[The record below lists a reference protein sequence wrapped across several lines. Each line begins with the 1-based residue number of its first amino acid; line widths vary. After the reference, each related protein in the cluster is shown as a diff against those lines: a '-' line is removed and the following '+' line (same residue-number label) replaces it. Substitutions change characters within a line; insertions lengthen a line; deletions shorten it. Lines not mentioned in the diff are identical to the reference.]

1 MNKLLFI
8 IDFFKYEFPISKQ
21 GRIFK
26 KEYIKMINN
35 TCKMA
40 YKKMASHTLS
50 YSSVRGYVVHLPI
63 KGKDGYYPIKAFELS
78 NKCLHS
84 LWKYSIN
91 MGFIEESCSFKNFL
105 QKGRY
110 PVTPIETD

>member
-8 IDFFKYEFPISKQ
+8 IDFFKYEFPILKR

-26 KEYIKMINN
+26 KEYIKMIND

-63 KGKDGYYPIKAFELS
+63 KGKDGYYPTKAFKAS
-78 NKCLHS
+78 CKCLHA
-84 LWKYSIN
+84 LWEYSKEMEYIDTT
-91 MGFIEESCSFKNFL
+91 CSYKEFL
-105 QKGRY
+105 FRRY
-110 PVTPIETD
+110 